1 MYDIEKVNGRYFEAY
16 LPENPTCCMS
26 CMFNTMTCG
35 TQKMSMKFYVDKD
48 GVGKGT
54 EATVCGCVRLSPVPC
69 FMCCGYGPLAMEPK
83 SHRKEGTDE
92 WIGGGQVCAG
102 GCCPC
107 MDNQGDFMIIND
119 AHDGSTPEKYAVLI
133 VREPPRLN
141 EPIAPHTFFVR
152 SRRTLLLSRA
162 SLPVRRL
169 APAPRSRRASTA
181 RPSLP

>member
-1 MYDIEKVNGRYFEAY
+1 MYDIEKVNGRYFDFY
-16 LPENPTCCMS
+16 LPENPTCCMT
-26 CMFNTMTCG
+26 CMFTTMT
-35 TQKMSMKFYVDKD
+35 
-48 GVGKGT
+48 
-54 EATVCGCVRLSPVPC
+54 C

-133 VREPPRLN
+133 
-141 EPIAPHTFFVR
+141 AGTG
-152 SRRTLLLSRA
+152 
-162 SLPVRRL
+162 
-169 APAPRSRRASTA
+169 
-181 RPSLP
+181 